1 MKGNPLKGGC
11 LCGAV
16 RYEAAGPVTRVNHC
30 HCAMCRR
37 TTGAVA
43 ATWATVP
50 LAGFTLTGKPAA
62 YRASDFATRSFCAV
76 CGSTLFWQRDGSEVI
91 DLAVGT
97 LDDGAALA
105 SQRHDFV
112 ERRLAGFALDPHLPE
127 YPGN

>member
-1 MKGNPLKGGC
+1 
-11 LCGAV
+11 V

-37 TTGAVA
+37 TSGAVA

-50 LAGFTLTGKPAA
+50 RAGFTLAGKPAE
-62 YRASDFATRSFCAV
+62 YRASDFATRSFCAA
-76 CGSTLFWQRDGSEVI
+76 CGSTLFWQRDGADAI

-97 LDDGAALA
+97 LDDAGGVA

-112 ERRLAGFALDPHLPE
+112 EGRLAGFALDPHLPE
-127 YPGN
+127 FPGT